1 MIEIKPIYYSDKSHK
16 YYFNNTNAFGSY
28 WATTVYNGE
37 ALKGGEIKVDKNGR
51 KYIMGRVEKM
61 FSKDG
66 RTYYKCVG
74 FYIPPAEDDHTACSC
89 TCCHE

>member
-51 KYIMGRVEKM
+51 KYILGRVEKM

-74 FYIPPAEDDHTACSC
+74 FYTPPAENVHTAFSC

>member
-61 FSKDG
+61 FSKEPEMLERYNEMRDN
-66 RTYYKCVG
+66 KLLS
-74 FYIPPAEDDHTACSC
+74 DDHDIGDDISR
-89 TCCHE
+89 